1 MCAWAFD
8 LSGAEIR
15 KALIKC
21 GPIYP
26 GAEAP
31 SFLGNGGR
39 PEGRPFQSALSKRT

>member
-1 MCAWAFD
+1 MCAWAFA

-31 SFLGNGGR
+31 SFLGNW
-39 PEGRPFQSALSKRT
+39 RTA